1 MIAQVAALACRAP
14 GLLIRYY
21 YLRRIGART
30 FQRELQEAGIPSEW
44 ADELTACYKT
54 MYIPKLFRGSRD

>member
-1 MIAQVAALACRAP
+1 
-14 GLLIRYY
+14 LIRYY

-30 FQRELQEAGIPSEW
+30 FQRELQKAGIPPEW